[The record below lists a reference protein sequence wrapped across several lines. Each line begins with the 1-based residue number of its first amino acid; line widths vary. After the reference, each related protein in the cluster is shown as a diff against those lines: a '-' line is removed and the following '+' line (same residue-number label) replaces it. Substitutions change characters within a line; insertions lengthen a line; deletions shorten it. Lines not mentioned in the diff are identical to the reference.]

1 MLEDPDFYSD
11 TDKKCMLL
19 ASHLAY
25 KSFINTLLRLTVV
38 VVLNIWIT
46 FNVFLIIKMF
56 HITGYWLCVP
66 CILNLFGVAHFMREW
81 LKIANHRSRF
91 IKRVLNIDYSPAYA
105 SEIRL
110 LAEDM
115 DNEFE
120 TGYAVYWVN
129 KYV

>member
-1 MLEDPDFYSD
+1 MLEDPDFYVD
-11 TDKKCMLL
+11 TDKKCMRLV
-19 ASHLAY
+19 SHLAY

-38 VVLNIWIT
+38 VVWNIWIT
-46 FNVFLIIKMF
+46 FSVFLIIKMF
-56 HITGYWLCVP
+56 HITGYWLCVSG
-66 CILNLFGVAHFMREW
+66 ILNSFGVIYFMHEW

-91 IKRVLNIDYSPAYA
+91 IKRALNIDYSPAYS

-120 TGYAVYWVN
+120 TGFAVYWVN